1 MNFLTLSYNCVTIS
15 FLPEIWFW
23 GPTHPTF
30 LYKVTLLEL
39 FFELFPKEY
48 ISHYEEVKVLNV
60 MFIEFLFQYRSIMRY
75 LLSLPSTV

>member
-1 MNFLTLSYNCVTIS
+1 MNFPTLPYDNVTYL
-15 FLPEIWFW
+15 FLLEIWFW

-39 FFELFPKEY
+39 FIELFPKEY

-60 MFIEFLFQYRSIMRY
+60 MFIEFLFVSIQEHNAIFII
-75 LLSLPSTV
+75 TA